1 MSVKF
6 YEDPEKG
13 RSGEASQWSW
23 GWRDMWLGVF
33 IKLSGKKRK
42 AGIKALRLST
52 YVCVRVV
59 VVAVAVWEELPGLA
73 H

>member
-1 MSVKF
+1 VELGLEGYVVGGVYKTLW
-6 YEDPEKG
+6 EK
-13 RSGEASQWSW
+13 
-23 GWRDMWLGVF
+23 
-33 IKLSGKKRK
+33 KKR
-42 AGIKALRLST
+42 RLST